1 MVFNKLPIERM
12 SAEEIAEARDRVSIK
27 DPQKLIKFLERN
39 GPVIPFV
46 VKDLVTALAHSDDA
60 TKAFQGIVNLY
71 MSYRITQPNGDFEEV
86 KNPLTGEIERVPQT
100 KTEVLT
106 LTEMDRAIRNLI
118 GQAKDLDPRWSLD
131 NPPL

>member
-46 VKDLVTALAHSDDA
+46 VRDLVTALSYSDDA
-60 TKAFQGIVNLY
+60 TKAFQSIVNLY